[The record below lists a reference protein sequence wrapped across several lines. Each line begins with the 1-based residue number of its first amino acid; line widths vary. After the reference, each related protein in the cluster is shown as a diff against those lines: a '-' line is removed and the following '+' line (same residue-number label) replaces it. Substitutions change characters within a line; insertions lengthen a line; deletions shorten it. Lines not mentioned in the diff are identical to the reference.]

1 MSNPEAEWKDSAVLI
16 YVVVSIITLAIF
28 IMAFAWAIIN
38 NPNMRLQLKKI
49 CCCLHDS
56 MNKYDSI
63 VQDDAEGHEL
73 IDTNKDK
80 VEEVTYE
87 IEEEQIVAD
96 DGDEIEINLGLDNL
110 EDSAI

>member
-1 MSNPEAEWKDSAVLI
+1 MSNPEDEWKDSAVLI
-16 YVVVSIITLAIF
+16 YVVVSIITLAVF
-28 IMAFAWAIIN
+28 IIAFAWAIIN
-38 NPNMRLQLKKI
+38 NPNMRLRLKKI

-73 IDTNKDK
+73 IETSNNKK
-80 VEEVTYE
+80 EEITYE

-96 DGDEIEINLGLDNL
+96 DGDEIEINLGLENL